1 MITPKNL
8 IKHELIG
15 LKVKVTDSKNKYQV
29 GIEGKVI
36 DETKNTLII
45 ETKKGLKRLPKDQCV
60 FSFYL
65 PSGERVRVN
74 GKVLVAR
81 PEDRVKKKQKTW

>member
-1 MITPKNL
+1 
-8 IKHELIG
+8 
-15 LKVKVTDSKNKYQV
+15 
-29 GIEGKVI
+29 
-36 DETKNTLII
+36 
-45 ETKKGLKRLPKDQCV
+45 PKDQCV